1 MPLEDAALLL
11 MQFAM
16 APWPGHLTP
25 EKSWGLL
32 PEPWRAMYREQAARI
47 IAAGSAVPTHQTK
60 ETETPAAVIADLG
73 SIVTGMST
81 MFPKL
86 LAAAPSLIPAPL
98 AAQIQGDLS
107 LAQQADATLT
117 ANVPAATGATTA
129 QKIEG
134 YVDAVFAVLAGPPI
148 NGLIPAQFNLVLTGV
163 AVLLPGIEA
172 FFNQYLTAAPT
183 VSASLVRAQ
192 FRAAAPAM
200 TPAEA
205 RLVLAGYAA
214 K

>member
-1 MPLEDAALLL
+1 MNRRTLLTATALLPIAGCAQL
-11 MQFAM
+11 Q
-16 APWPGHLTP
+16 
-25 EKSWGLL
+25 SLL
-32 PEPWRAMYREQAARI
+32 GP
-47 IAAGSAVPTHQTK
+47 V
-60 ETETPAAVIADLG
+60 TPAAVIADLG
-73 SIVTGMST
+73 SIVTGMSA

-134 YVDAVFAVLAGPPI
+134 YINAVFAVLAGPPI
-148 NGLIPAQFNLVLTGV
+148 NGLIPAPFNLVLTGV
-163 AVLLPGIEA
+163 DVLLPGIEA
-172 FFNQYLTAAPT
+172 FFNQYLTAPT

-205 RLVLAGYAA
+205 RLVLAGYAT

>member
-47 IAAGSAVPTHQTK
+47 IAAGSAVPTHQTNV
-60 ETETPAAVIADLG
+60 TPAAVIADLG
-73 SIVTGMST
+73 SIVTGMSA